1 MPISDATREEARV
14 LAKRY
19 PVARSSLLPM
29 LHLVQSDE
37 GYVSEDGIAM
47 CAEVLGLT
55 KAEVGAVATFYTMY
69 KREPFGDYLLSVCT
83 NPTCKIA
90 GAQDIYESYVE
101 ACGGHIDLDGS
112 GVMVEH
118 AECLG
123 ICDAAPVVT
132 INYENY
138 GPVSPE
144 QAKDLLAKARA
155 GDPPASNWS
164 GEVPQSIRQVHREF
178 SGIDDGVNEQLIE
191 AARLQTMA
199 AVPPQWRS
207 GETDI
212 PVTHPGGDPAGHGGE
227 RFRSDARLSG
237 DTGSERP
244 ESVGA
249 QGHEE
254 VLEDVAES
262 LSGSEGELADQVISD
277 KPAGDTPAAK
287 DQPVVAGDS
296 TSAEAEKRGATGSE
310 QDPQDST
317 AGEGGAEELA
327 EPVSE
332 RDTPS
337 QDDSVPAADPDGD
350 PDPDP
355 THPNPDP
362 THPNPDP
369 THPKGA

>member
-1 MPISDATREEARV
+1 MPISDVTREEARV

-19 PVARSSLLPM
+19 PIARSSLLPM

-37 GYVSEDGIAM
+37 GFVSEDGIAL

-55 KAEVGAVATFYTMY
+55 KAEVGSVATFYTMY

-90 GAQDIYESYVE
+90 GAQDIYESYLE
-101 ACGGHIDLDGS
+101 SCGGHIDLDGA

-144 QAKDLLAKARA
+144 QAKDLLAKAKA
-155 GDPPASNWS
+155 GDPPASDWS
-164 GEVPQSIRQVHREF
+164 GDTPATIRQVHREF
-178 SGIDDGVNEQLIE
+178 SGIEDGVNEQLIE
-191 AARLQTMA
+191 AAQLQSRA

-212 PVTHPGGDPAGHGGE
+212 PVTHPGGDPTGHGGE
-227 RFRSDARLSG
+227 RFRTESRLAA
-237 DTGSERP
+237 GSTDQRP
-244 ESVGA
+244 ETIGA
-249 QGHEE
+249 QGQDE
-254 VLEDVAES
+254 VVDDV
-262 LSGSEGELADQVISD
+262 SGSMTGAEGDLADQVMTSE
-277 KPAGDTPAAK
+277 PAGDTPSTG
-287 DQPVVAGDS
+287 DQPVADGEA
-296 TSAEAEKRGATGSE
+296 TSAEAGKRPATGTE

-317 AGEGGAEELA
+317 AGEGGSEQITQPE
-327 EPVSE
+327 SE

-337 QDDSVPAADPDGD
+337 QADAETAEDAPDDPK
-350 PDPDP
+350 
-355 THPNPDP
+355 
-362 THPNPDP
+362 
-369 THPKGA
+369 KGA

>member
-1 MPISDATREEARV
+1 MPISDVTREEAHV
-14 LAKRY
+14 LARRY

-37 GYVSEDGIAM
+37 GFVSEDGIAM

-55 KAEVGAVATFYTMY
+55 KAEVGSVATFYTMY

-101 ACGGHIDLDGS
+101 ACGDGHIDHEGS

-138 GPVSPE
+138 GPVT
-144 QAKDLLAKARA
+144 KDEAMELLAKAKA

-164 GEVPQSIRQVHREF
+164 HEVPTTIRQVHREF

-191 AARLQTMA
+191 AARIQALAT
-199 AVPPQWRS
+199 VPPAWRS

-212 PVTHPGGDPAGHGGE
+212 PVTHPGGDPTGHGGE
-227 RFRSDARLSG
+227 VFRLDAGLEG
-237 DTGSERP
+237 TGQRP
-244 ESVGA
+244 ETVGA
-249 QGHEE
+249 QGQDDI
-254 VLEDVAES
+254 VEDVAES
-262 LSGSEGELADQVISD
+262 LSGSEAELAQAVTGQR
-277 KPAGDTPAAK
+277 PATDTPATK
-287 DQPVVAGDS
+287 DQPVVEGDA
-296 TSAEAEKRGATGSE
+296 TSAEAEKRIATGSE

-317 AGEGGAEELA
+317 AGEGGAEDLGQ
-327 EPVSE
+327 PRSE

-337 QDDSVPAADPDGD
+337 PDDSEPA
-350 PDPDP
+350 PDPAHPSSDP
-355 THPNPDP
+355 AHPSSDP
-362 THPNPDP
+362 AHPSSDP
-369 THPKGA
+369 AHPKDA

>member
-1 MPISDATREEARV
+1 MPISDATREEAHV

-144 QAKDLLAKARA
+144 QAKDLLAKAKA

-164 GEVPQSIRQVHREF
+164 GEVPSTIRQVHREF

-199 AVPPQWRS
+199 TVPPQWRS

-244 ESVGA
+244 ETAGA

-277 KPAGDTPAAK
+277 EPAGDTPAAK
-287 DQPVVAGDS
+287 DQPVVAGDA
-296 TSAEAEKRGATGSE
+296 TSAETEKRGATGSE

-337 QDDSVPAADPDGD
+337 QDDGVPAADPDDD

-355 THPNPDP
+355 THP
-362 THPNPDP
+362 
-369 THPKGA
+369 KGA